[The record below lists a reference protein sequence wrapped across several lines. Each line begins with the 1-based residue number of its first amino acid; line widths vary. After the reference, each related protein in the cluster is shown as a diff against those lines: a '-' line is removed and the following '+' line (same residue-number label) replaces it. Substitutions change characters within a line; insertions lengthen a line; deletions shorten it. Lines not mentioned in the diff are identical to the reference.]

1 MSTNCSNCY
10 NGCTEIVSDR
20 CVKYTGVDVPALG
33 ILKGDSLSYVEQTL
47 ITFLTAT
54 INGTGIAID
63 IEDELYCE
71 LVSQY
76 LQACETVTA
85 LDLFK
90 ALVQAACNLQ
100 GQIDAVVAD
109 IATIEADYTVSC
121 LTDVAAGDG
130 THAIVQA
137 VITKLC
143 EIDTDLASL
152 ALDVETNYVKLAD
165 LNSYIAAYIASTAT
179 GTRYSS
185 RMVPYTA
192 VEYYGALNV
201 FDATGAGLPDTE
213 WEDIYLCN
221 GLNGTPDK
229 RGRVAVGAIVGVPG
243 GALAAAVNPASD
255 PTFNPNYAVGDV
267 AGANSITL
275 ISTQMPVHTHTVI
288 DPGHTHVLATDE
300 QSNAGE
306 ISGSN
311 YMATR
316 GNPALGTDWRYEL
329 QSAITGNPNAGQVAD
344 GVTGISL
351 ANAGSGAA
359 HDNKQPALACYYII
373 YIP

>member
-1 MSTNCSNCY
+1 MATNCSNCY

-20 CVKYTGVDVPALG
+20 CVKYTGVDVPVLG
-33 ILKGDSLSYVEQTL
+33 ILKGDSLSYVEQAL
-47 ITFLTAT
+47 ITFLTST
-54 INGTGIAID
+54 LNGSGIV
-63 IEDELYCE
+63 IEMDEDFYCE

-76 LQACETVTA
+76 LQECSTVTA

-100 GQIDAVVAD
+100 GQVDD
-109 IATIEADYTVSC
+109 IVEELAALEGDYTIEC
-121 LTDVAAGDG
+121 LDDVEAGDG

-165 LNSYIAAYIASTAT
+165 LNAYIAAYIASTAT

-185 RMVPYTA
+185 RMIPYTA
-192 VEYYGALNV
+192 IEYYGTLGV
-201 FDATGAGLPDTE
+201 FDATGAGLPDTA

-229 RGRVAVGAIVGVPG
+229 RGRVGVGAIVGVPG
-243 GALAAAVNPASD
+243 GAMSPVVDPASD
-255 PTFNPNYAVGDV
+255 PTFNTNYAVGDV
-267 AGANSITL
+267 AGANKQTL
-275 ISTQMPVHTHTVI
+275 LTTQIPAHTHVI
-288 DPGHTHVLATDE
+288 TDPGHTHVLATNESVDSSQLSADE
-300 QSNAGE
+300 YVARQSTAGTESEYSLQNAT
-306 ISGSN
+306 ISPPTVGKV
-311 YMATR
+311 
-316 GNPALGTDWRYEL
+316 YE
-329 QSAITGNPNAGQVAD
+329 N
-344 GVTGISL
+344 VTGISL
-351 ANAGSGAA
+351 ADTGGGAA
-359 HDNKQPALACYYII
+359 HDNKQPVLAAYYIM